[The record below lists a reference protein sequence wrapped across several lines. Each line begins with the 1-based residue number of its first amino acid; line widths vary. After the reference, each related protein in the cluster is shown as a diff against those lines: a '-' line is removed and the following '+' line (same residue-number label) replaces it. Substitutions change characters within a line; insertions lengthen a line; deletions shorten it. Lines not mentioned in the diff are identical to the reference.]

1 MPAKIQ
7 AATASAY
14 FDELAS
20 DRKEALLQLRSM
32 IRKIWPACTED
43 LSLGMPTF
51 HLNGHAFCAIAD
63 QKRFMAIY
71 LMHYDLLIAFK
82 NELKRF
88 DCGKS
93 CIRFKRIEPELMDLL
108 DRVIKF
114 TGSQME
120 LSIHYGKPGNTR
132 GSSGRL
138 S

>member
-1 MPAKIQ
+1 MRKALGTDRRRDPRRVLHVLTALDFGGVESQMRLI
-7 AATASAY
+7 AAHA
-14 FDELAS
+14 
-20 DRKEALLQLRSM
+20 
-32 IRKIWPACTED
+32 D
-43 LSLGMPTF
+43 LSRYD
-51 HLNGHAFCAIAD
+51 HAFCAIAD

-120 LSIHYGKPGNTR
+120 TSIHYGKPGNTR